1 MKALLLIHGFIS
13 EMNDFDSIMDEV
25 EKRYDFVYRPILPG
39 HGDKGIYDYNNFN
52 SKDTFKCVL
61 DAFDYLKK
69 NYKEIDV
76 LGYSMGGALAT
87 FLSSVR
93 KFNKLI
99 LVAPANRY
107 FNPIAFVNGGT
118 YAMSKFRA
126 LEKSIVKKDEAEQEA
141 YKEVLKN
148 FKVDQIKCASYTF
161 RKYLKTYIWHAY
173 KEFKDIV
180 LNCNKDL
187 KEIKN
192 PTLILW
198 SKLDQLV
205 PYKAVSELYS
215 MCTNPMSE
223 LKVFDDFTHLMLI
236 SDNPKP
242 LIDAIL
248 EFMDKKVE

>member
-1 MKALLLIHGFIS
+1 MRSRRAAARLMREKADCIAHYRLLCSKTDWNETTGFLS
-13 EMNDFDSIMDEV
+13 FTDLFHAS
-25 EKRYDFVYRPILPG
+25 RSLCPG
-39 HGDKGIYDYNNFN
+39 HGEKGIYDYNNFN

-69 NYKEIDV
+69 NYEDIDV

-87 FLSSVR
+87 YLSSVR

-99 LVAPANRY
+99 LLAPANHY

-173 KEFKDIV
+173 KEFKDIG
-180 LNCNKDL
+180 
-187 KEIKN
+187 
-192 PTLILW
+192 
-198 SKLDQLV
+198 
-205 PYKAVSELYS
+205 
-215 MCTNPMSE
+215 
-223 LKVFDDFTHLMLI
+223 
-236 SDNPKP
+236 
-242 LIDAIL
+242 
-248 EFMDKKVE
+248 

>member
-1 MKALLLIHGFIS
+1 MKALLMIHGFIS

-25 EKRYDFVYRPILPG
+25 NKRYVFVYRPILPG

-52 SKDTFKCVL
+52 AKDTFKCVL

-69 NYKEIDV
+69 DYDDIDV

-87 FLSSVR
+87 YLSGVR

-99 LVAPANRY
+99 LLAPANRY

-126 LEKSIVKKDEAEQEA
+126 LEKSILKKDEADQAA
-141 YKEVLKN
+141 YKEMLKS
-148 FKVDQIKCASYTF
+148 FTVDQKKCASYTL

-173 KEFKDIV
+173 KEFRDIV
-180 LNCNKDL
+180 INCNKDL

-198 SKLDQLV
+198 SKMDQLV
-205 PYKAVSELYS
+205 PYKAVEELYN
-215 MCTNPMSE
+215 MCTNEVKE
-223 LKVFDDFTHLMLI
+223 LKIYDGFTHLMLI
-236 SDNPKP
+236 SDNPKE
-242 LIDAIL
+242 LIDDIL
-248 EFMDKKVE
+248 EFMDLEIG

>member
-1 MKALLLIHGFIS
+1 MKALLMIHGFIS
-13 EMNDFDSIMDEV
+13 EMNDFDSIMDDV
-25 EKRYDFVYRPILPG
+25 NARYDFVYRPILPG

-61 DAFDYLKK
+61 DAFDYLAKS
-69 NYKEIDV
+69 YDDIDV

-87 FLSSVR
+87 YLSGVR

-99 LVAPANRY
+99 LIAPANHY
-107 FNPIAFVNGGT
+107 FNPIAFLNGGQ

-126 LEKSIVKKDEAEQEA
+126 LNKAIMQKDEAEQA
-141 YKEVLKN
+141 TYKEMLKHFN
-148 FKVDQIKCASYTF
+148 EDQRRCASYTF

-192 PTLILW
+192 PTLIIW

-205 PYKAVSELYS
+205 PYKAVTELYDI
-215 MCTNPMSE
+215 CTNDVKE
-223 LKVFDDFTHLMLI
+223 LKIFEDFTHLMLI
-236 SDNPKP
+236 SDNPQP

-248 EFMDKKVE
+248 EFMDK